1 MEEASSNN
9 ARRHVRNDDSATTG
23 RDSDEDEPDFTLS
36 ALKDD
41 IHVNVFTRK
50 LIDGLD
56 WARHL
61 CVTGPLL
68 DMMSSSWLNAL
79 LVFVPVG
86 LASYVIGL
94 GPVYVFG
101 FNAAAIVPLSALL
114 TDATERVAAHAGD
127 TVGALLNI
135 SLGNLT
141 TDFSAA
147 LAHNHVG
154 IVQGSILGSVL
165 VNLLLILGS
174 ALVVGSAAD
183 GEPSSYN
190 AADAQLLAC
199 LLSVSVFT
207 FLMPTAFN
215 YTFSPEARSSGL
227 VSLKLSRIS
236 SLLILAIYVLYLT
249 HEIRSRCRRVV
260 VIVDLESNISAAEQD
275 RLPPPLL
282 PMSIQPLPPRT
293 IRFVDDPAT
302 DTNRERHCSNLHPH
316 HHHHRGRR
324 LAESRLGLRPRADS
338 WQPSRKLSPSPSFL
352 SRHSSSAVNDDEDVR
367 RGFPRSSLTLQMLK
381 DVHHIERDE
390 AVDGGVGSSG
400 ASNGSSE
407 IAVAIS
413 MLVLTSGLMSI
424 NAELLVGTIDEVTRQ
439 TNLSESVIGLILLPI
454 VGNVA
459 EYVTVVAVAARKK
472 LDLAIAVAVGSSI
485 QIALCVTPLTVLA
498 GWMLHKDLA
507 LTFNTFEVATLVGA
521 VLLVNLLILNETGSS
536 LRTGS
541 LKGILILK
549 VNLEIL
555 EQAIVEAKD
564 ISAHDGIPVPR
575 VGLLH
580 SGGLNDI
587 ATLLLHIELHQ
598 PLVTAVIVGYG
609 VELGLVKAVDV
620 ADVAQPRVE
629 KPQVLGRHGR
639 LDAAAAVVAADDDL
653 LDGQVTDGVVDD
665 AHHVE
670 VGVADQIGDVAM
682 DKGLARLEAGDE
694 LGGDPGVAAA
704 DPEEFGGLAG
714 REAGE
719 EARVAQLL
727 IGGPGAVVLEKPVV
741 AFGEFVGVGHGG

>member
-1 MEEASSNN
+1 MEEASSDN
-9 ARRHVRNDDSATTG
+9 ARRHVRNDVS
-23 RDSDEDEPDFTLS
+23 DSDEDEPDSSPS
-36 ALKDD
+36 ALKADD
-41 IHVNVFTRK
+41 DDNHVRYVFARK
-50 LIDGLD
+50 FIGSLD

-61 CVTGPLL
+61 SATGPLL

-86 LASYVIGL
+86 LASYVMGL
-94 GPVYVFG
+94 GPVYVFA

-135 SLGNLT
+135 SLGNLVELIL
-141 TDFSAA
+141 FAA

-154 IVQGSILGSVL
+154 IVLGSILGSVL

-174 ALVVGSAAD
+174 ALIVGSASD

-190 AADAQLLAC
+190 AADGQLLAC

-282 PMSIQPLPPRT
+282 PMSIQPRT
-293 IRFVDDPAT
+293 IRFVDDPAV
-302 DTNRERHCSNLHPH
+302 DINPH
-316 HHHHRGRR
+316 HHNRGRR

-352 SRHSSSAVNDDEDVR
+352 SRHSSSAVNDNEDVR
-367 RGFPRSSLTLQMLK
+367 RGFSRSSLTLQMLR
-381 DVHHIERDE
+381 DVHNIERDQ
-390 AVDGGVGSSG
+390 VIDDDNDGG
-400 ASNGSSE
+400 SNSSSE
-407 IAVAIS
+407 IAVAIT

-424 NAELLVGTIDEVTRQ
+424 NAELLVGTINEVTRQ
-439 TNLSESVIGLILLPI
+439 TNLSEPVIGLILLPI

-536 LRTGS
+536 LRAGS
-541 LKGILILK
+541 LKGILMCACYFMIGL
-549 VNLEIL
+549 VVALPL
-555 EQAIVEAKD
+555 V
-564 ISAHDGIPVPR
+564 S
-575 VGLLH
+575 GLL
-580 SGGLNDI
+580 
-587 ATLLLHIELHQ
+587 T
-598 PLVTAVIVGYG
+598 
-609 VELGLVKAVDV
+609 
-620 ADVAQPRVE
+620 
-629 KPQVLGRHGR
+629 
-639 LDAAAAVVAADDDL
+639 
-653 LDGQVTDGVVDD
+653 
-665 AHHVE
+665 
-670 VGVADQIGDVAM
+670 
-682 DKGLARLEAGDE
+682 
-694 LGGDPGVAAA
+694 
-704 DPEEFGGLAG
+704 
-714 REAGE
+714 
-719 EARVAQLL
+719 
-727 IGGPGAVVLEKPVV
+727 
-741 AFGEFVGVGHGG
+741 

>member
-9 ARRHVRNDDSATTG
+9 ARRHVRNDDSATA
-23 RDSDEDEPDFTLS
+23 RDSDEDEPDSTPS
-36 ALKDD
+36 ALKAANDD
-41 IHVNVFTRK
+41 ARHVFARK
-50 LIDGLD
+50 FVSRLD
-56 WARHL
+56 WARHSS
-61 CVTGPLL
+61 VTGPLL

-86 LASYVIGL
+86 LASHLVGL
-94 GPVYVFG
+94 GPVYVFA

-135 SLGNLT
+135 SLGNLVELIL
-141 TDFSAA
+141 FAA

-183 GEPSSYN
+183 GEPSYN

-282 PMSIQPLPPRT
+282 PMSIQQPRT
-293 IRFVDDPAT
+293 IRFVDDET
-302 DTNRERHCSNLHPH
+302 MDTNGEGH
-316 HHHHRGRR
+316 HHHPHAHRGRH

-352 SRHSSSAVNDDEDVR
+352 SRHSSSAVGGDDDVR
-367 RGFPRSSLTLQMLK
+367 RGFSRSSLTLQMLR
-381 DVHHIERDE
+381 DVHHIERDQAME
-390 AVDGGVGSSG
+390 DGGGGGSSG
-400 ASNGSSE
+400 SGRSE
-407 IAVAIS
+407 VGVAIS

-439 TNLSESVIGLILLPI
+439 TNLSEPVIGLILLPI

-521 VLLVNLLILNETGSS
+521 VLLVNLLILNETGSR

-541 LKGILILK
+541 LKGILMCACYFMIGLGAYFAP
-549 VNLEIL
+549 
-555 EQAIVEAKD
+555 AIEA
-564 ISAHDGIPVPR
+564 
-575 VGLLH
+575 
-580 SGGLNDI
+580 
-587 ATLLLHIELHQ
+587 
-598 PLVTAVIVGYG
+598 
-609 VELGLVKAVDV
+609 
-620 ADVAQPRVE
+620 
-629 KPQVLGRHGR
+629 
-639 LDAAAAVVAADDDL
+639 
-653 LDGQVTDGVVDD
+653 
-665 AHHVE
+665 
-670 VGVADQIGDVAM
+670 
-682 DKGLARLEAGDE
+682 
-694 LGGDPGVAAA
+694 
-704 DPEEFGGLAG
+704 
-714 REAGE
+714 
-719 EARVAQLL
+719 
-727 IGGPGAVVLEKPVV
+727 
-741 AFGEFVGVGHGG
+741 